1 MKAEGNPDI
10 IKQTFFIGKANNIT
24 LKEAYNLMSG
34 RAVNKDLLNK
44 EGQAYNAWVQMNF
57 KETDKSG
64 NYLLKQYHQNYG
76 FDLAKEL
83 AKHPIKE
90 LADEKEKY
98 RLLESLQKGNRQM
111 VTLLKEGTEQKMFI
125 EANPRFKSLNVYD
138 TSMQRVYNQSLNEK
152 GSQEQSAKQEVKKE
166 TNKQATDDDGGIA
179 APKQKRSRKKG
190 QSIS

>member
-1 MKAEGNPDI
+1 MV
-10 IKQTFFIGKANNIT
+10 KQTFFIGKANNIT

-57 KETDKSG
+57 KETDKAG

-76 FDLAKEL
+76 FDLTKEL
-83 AKHPIKE
+83 AKLPIKE
-90 LADEKEKY
+90 LSNEEQKS
-98 RLLESLQKGNRQM
+98 RLIESLQKGNRQV
-111 VTLLKEGTEQKMFI
+111 VTFVKDETEQKVFI

-138 TSMQRVYNQSLNEK
+138 ASMQRIHNQSQKEK
-152 GSQEQSAKQEVKKE
+152 GSPEQSAKQETKKE
-166 TNKQATDDDGGIA
+166 TQKQPSDDDGGFA
-179 APKQKRSRKKG
+179 VPRQKRSRKKG